1 MNDLHI
7 YDKWLSQ
14 IPSDLNLVLDI
25 GANYGDFLEVVFPL
39 KNIKQFLYFE
49 PDADNFKKCQER
61 LDHHPF
67 VKGYNLGIFYGA
79 TSCKV
84 QGVGDNNDGGYMVSH
99 IDPSFKDEIWKES
112 IITYSNKTFLL
123 DTLENIISTP
133 ADLVKIDIE
142 ASEYNLIENSTI
154 IKQCDNLIIEWHNK
168 EMNFILNFIHQHLTN
183 HILIDTE
190 KQYTFL
196 KLKQ

>member
-1 MNDLHI
+1 MNDLYI
-7 YDKWLSQ
+7 YNKWLPQ
-14 IPSDLNLVLDI
+14 VPSDLNLVLDI

-49 PDADNFKKCQER
+49 PDVDNFKKCQER
-61 LDHHPF
+61 LDHHSF

-79 TSCKV
+79 TSCEV

-99 IDPSFKDEIWKES
+99 IDPYFKDEVWKES
-112 IITYSNKTFLL
+112 IITYSNKIFSL

-168 EMNFILNFIHQHLTN
+168 EMDFILNFINQHLTN
-183 HILIDTE
+183 HTLIDTE

-196 KLKQ
+196 KLK

>member
-7 YDKWLSQ
+7 YDKWLKQ
-14 IPSDLNLVLDI
+14 VPTNLNLVLDI

-39 KNIKQFLYFE
+39 KNIKQFIYFE
-49 PDADNFKKCQER
+49 PDIDNFKICQDR
-61 LDHHPF
+61 LDSYDF
-67 VKGYNLGIFYGA
+67 VKGYNKGIFYGA
-79 TSCKV
+79 TSCEV

-99 IDPSFKDEIWKES
+99 IQPDFKDDIWKES
-112 IITYSNKTFLL
+112 LITYPGKTFQL

-154 IKQCDNLIIEWHNK
+154 IKQCDNLIIEWHNR
-168 EMNFILNFIHQHLTN
+168 EIDFILNFINLHLPN
-183 HILIDTE
+183 HILIDKE

-196 KLKQ
+196 KLK